1 MIARIAVVMKQCGEE
16 NCCFKNGMKSYHSRA
31 KGRKAINMVLLG
43 LRNCHSRI
51 ARLSAEKLKTWF
63 WVEELLFKNCRAK
76 GGKAKN
82 LVLGWKV
89 FSSQGQRSF
98 KPGGI

>member
-31 KGRKAINMVLLG
+31 
-43 LRNCHSRI
+43 RI